1 MISDLEDFH
10 YLARQFIHAFNAF
23 VRPCQLKGLAWADHI
38 CYKCDSARTFEEMRA
53 LFESEKV
60 SEFIYQSNIAGRRI
74 ACVQLRMAI
83 RTALGPIRLL
93 ELSDKKPRKE
103 ERSHFDH
110 IEVYPKGISYASM
123 VNRVEKAGIILKKDA
138 RPHHTTLDALIDAHF
153 KLRLTREP
161 LMNKIIRDEISRRI
175 R

>member
-1 MISDLEDFH
+1 MIADLEDFYYH
-10 YLARQFIHAFNAF
+10 AKLFVKAFNKF
-23 VRPCQLKGLAWADHI
+23 IRPCQLKGLAWVDHI
-38 CYKCDSARTFEEMRA
+38 CFKCDSARTYKEMRA

-83 RTALGPIRLL
+83 RTALGPIQLL

-110 IEVYPKGISYASM
+110 IEVYPEGISYTSM
-123 VNRVEKAGIILKKDA
+123 VKRVEEAGITLTKDA
-138 RPHHTTLDALIDAHF
+138 RPHHTTHDALIDAHF